1 MKNLMEQVESK
12 VSDELKDTKSKMEAR
27 MAALAERLK
36 QDESSGLES
45 KRNLIKQV
53 QEGIFNM
60 KELIKETKEQNQW
73 LLDKTKEAK
82 G

>member
-45 KRNLIKQV
+45 KRNLIEQV
-53 QEGIFNM
+53 
-60 KELIKETKEQNQW
+60 
-73 LLDKTKEAK
+73 
-82 G
+82 